1 MKILRFLCLLA
12 MLSCFLFNSCGK
24 RRIQID
30 RDTRRM
36 IDTLAAAEI
45 NILRPQMDSLCRLQM
60 DSLVA
65 TLRDSVLT
73 ARKEEMRKLLGQ

>member
-1 MKILRFLCLLA
+1 MKILRFLCLVV

-36 IDTLAAAEI
+36 IDTLAAHEI
-45 NILRPQMDSLCRLQM
+45 NILRPQMDSLCRFQM

-65 TLRDSVLT
+65 TLRDSVLS
-73 ARKEEMRKLLGQ
+73 ARREEMRKLLGK